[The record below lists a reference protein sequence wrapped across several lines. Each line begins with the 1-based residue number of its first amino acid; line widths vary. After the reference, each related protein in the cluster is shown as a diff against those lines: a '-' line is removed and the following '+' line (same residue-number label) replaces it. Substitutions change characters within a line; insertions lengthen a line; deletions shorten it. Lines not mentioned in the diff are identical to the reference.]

1 MNDNEIAPGG
11 TAERRCEEIGNPM
24 EMTDHSESILVEPEV
39 CAKPLGRCSD
49 EAYRLA
55 VYQSGH
61 ALVARA
67 LGHRIIQIRM
77 LPRPPITITDKT
89 FVGNNWDSF
98 MEVLEKRVIEL
109 FGGQIAEEIICDA
122 THCCTGDIHRIDELT
137 RLLAGLMDIPDH
149 EEIFF
154 RFEKVAQDIFEKE
167 EYRALITPLSEFLFA
182 KEEKGEYEI
191 PGIEVEA
198 VINRHLG
205 PLQANQKKGLGSLFG
220 LFRS

>member
-1 MNDNEIAPGG
+1 METTG
-11 TAERRCEEIGNPM
+11 TMG
-24 EMTDHSESILVEPEV
+24 MTDPSTTI
-39 CAKPLGRCSD
+39 CAKPDGRCVD

-77 LPRPPITITDKT
+77 LPRPPVTVTDKT
-89 FVGNNWDSF
+89 FIGNDWNSF
-98 MEVLEKRVIEL
+98 TEVLEKRVIEL
-109 FGGQIAEEIICDA
+109 FGGQIAEEIICQA

-137 RLLAGLMDIPDH
+137 RLIAGLMDIPDH

-154 RFEKVAQDIFEKE
+154 RFEKIGKDIFEDE
-167 EYRALITPLSEFLFA
+167 AIRAVIEPLSDFLFA
-182 KEEKGEYEI
+182 KEEAGEYEI
-191 PGIEVEA
+191 PGHEVEE
-198 VINRHLG
+198 VINRYL
-205 PLQANQKKGLGSLFG
+205 PPPEAARKKGLGSLFG